1 MIGPITKILSWTYQV
16 SSKAYL
22 YRYLIA
28 LVFFEWSLEKLAHRR
43 SDDKLNDN

>member
-1 MIGPITKILSWTYQV
+1 MIGF
-16 SSKAYL
+16 KAYL

-28 LVFFEWSLEKLAHRR
+28 LVLFEWSFEKLAHRR